1 MKGKVKKKS
10 ESNLAKSS
18 TSLRRGGCREQKK
31 QSLGGADKASRAIK
45 LHRSSTGGL
54 KRLSCQSRHPEN
66 STSDCIGSEVG
77 DAAIKWLVV
86 GEQEAA
92 IRRSRCGSAQASG
105 AISPFKASP
114 KQLLL
119 LTMQMHKPSNA
130 TTSSSVI
137 HFKCKSD
144 RTSTF
149 SFLRIPQG
157 RYKFAV
163 RFCK

>member
-10 ESNLAKSS
+10 GSNLAKSS
-18 TSLRRGGCREQKK
+18 TSLWRGLPGAKK